1 MTATLRGLKPR
12 RFEDLIAILSLY
24 RPGPMEHIP
33 TYIRR
38 HHGLEPV
45 SYSEF
50 PHAEKYLKPI
60 LDETYGIPVYQEQI
74 MQIASAVAGYSL
86 GEADLLRRC
95 LAEEVWSWMRLRVR
109 GCP

>member
-1 MTATLRGLKPR
+1 
-12 RFEDLIAILSLY
+12 
-24 RPGPMEHIP
+24 MEHIP

-74 MQIASAVAGYSL
+74 MQIASAVAGYSW
-86 GEADLLRRC
+86 ARRTSSGGVWRR
-95 LAEEVWSWMRLRVR
+95 EVWSWMRLRVR